1 MAKLRLTVACGDYD
15 IVRAFKEGAVQADG
29 LDLVFL
35 TEMGPRERHWRMGR
49 KHEFDVCEEN
59 VGAYYMIRDRG
70 EPLTAIPVF
79 MHRRF
84 RHGFVFVNSAAGI
97 REPKDL
103 NGKIVGG
110 TNFQPAA
117 NIWMRGILEEHY
129 GLKHRSITWLVDR
142 SDDIPFTPPS
152 DLRIE
157 MKNSPKAL
165 SDMLADGDIPAM
177 ISPTLPKPFIQG
189 DKRIARL
196 FADYKN
202 VEIDYFRQTG
212 IFPIMHVTTVKQEI
226 VDKYP
231 WIPTNLVKAF
241 EASKQLA
248 YKRVANPRMVPL
260 AFVRTAVEEQE
271 AILGK
276 DPWSYGLT
284 PQNRKNLETVQR
296 YAHQQGLIKKI
307 VPLDALFADTD
318 LGDAAGS
325 GSEEF

>member
-1 MAKLRLTVACGDYD
+1 MSKLRLTVACGDYD
-15 IVRAFKEGAVQADG
+15 IARAFKEGAVQADG

-35 TEMGPRERHWRMGR
+35 SDMGPRERHWRMGR
-49 KHEFDVCEEN
+49 KHEFDICEEN
-59 VGAYYMIRDRG
+59 VGAYYMTRDQD

-84 RHGFVFVNSAAGI
+84 RHGFVFVNTEAGI
-97 REPKDL
+97 NKPSDL
-103 NGKIVGG
+103 NGKVVGG

-142 SDDIPFTPPS
+142 SEDVPFDVPP

-157 MKNSPKAL
+157 MKTSSKSL
-165 SDMLADGDIPAM
+165 SEMLADGDIPAM
-177 ISPTLPKPFIQG
+177 ISPTLPTPFVEG

-196 FADYKN
+196 FSDYKT

-231 WIPTNLVKAF
+231 WVPTNLVKAF

-248 YKRVANPRMVPL
+248 YRRIANPRMAPL
-260 AFVRTAVEEQE
+260 VFVRTAVEEQE
-271 AILGK
+271 AIFGK

-296 YAHQQGLIKKI
+296 YAHQQGLIKTI
-307 VPLDALFADTD
+307 LPLDKLFADTD
-318 LGDAAGS
+318 LGDAT